1 MEKKN
6 YAAENL
12 IWGAILLVGAY
23 WYFGWGKD
31 PSPAERASA
40 AAASEREEAE
50 CTADLDCWASKWQV
64 RAGRDCQEP
73 IQRLAK
79 NNFEWTDGWSEPKL
93 PRALWLNQSQKTVT
107 YVGDK
112 IKFQNG
118 FGAWIIHTYECDYDP
133 TNHTVLGVRAR
144 PGQL

>member
-12 IWGAILLVGAY
+12 AWGAILLAGAY
-23 WYFGWGKD
+23 WYFSSEKD
-31 PSPAERASA
+31 HSPADKPSA
-40 AAASEREEAE
+40 AVAIEREEAE
-50 CTADLDCWASKWQV
+50 CAANLDCWASKWQI
-64 RAGRDCQEP
+64 RAGSDCQEP

-79 NNFEWTDGWSEPKL
+79 NNFEWTDSWAEPKL

-118 FGAWIIHTYECDYDP
+118 FGAWSIHTYECDYDP
-133 TNHTVLGVRAR
+133 TTRTVLSVRVK

>member
-1 MEKKN
+1 MGKKN

-12 IWGAILLVGAY
+12 VWGAILLAGAY
-23 WYFGWGKD
+23 WYFFTGD
-31 PSPAERASA
+31 EEPTQNA
-40 AAASEREEAE
+40 AAKAATEREDAA
-50 CTADLDCWASKWQV
+50 CAADLDCWASKWQV

-79 NNFEWTDGWSEPKL
+79 NDFEWTDGWAEPKL
-93 PRALWLNQSQKTVT
+93 PRALWLNQNQKTVT

-118 FGAWIIHTYECDYDP
+118 FGTWVIHTYECDYDP
-133 TNHTVLGVRAR
+133 TTHTVLSVRAS